1 MSSYKPLYFLPS
13 VLVDEFRLKGK
24 SAKLQGVHTTLI
36 PMNLAL
42 MKTFVLSPFNS
53 FGLAAFLLTLLTIIF
68 VTPSKAEL
76 VFGMT
81 IFFNYR
87 FTGWGFLLQRWTQIA
102 QQNDKCIPKALKGSP
117 VSEKT
122 VNISLATKM
131 SLSYQKDNQNYIS
144 INKDSLILCCIIFE

>member
-1 MSSYKPLYFLPS
+1 M
-13 VLVDEFRLKGK
+13 
-24 SAKLQGVHTTLI
+24 I

-81 IFFNYR
+81 IFF
-87 FTGWGFLLQRWTQIA
+87 LIIALQAEVFCSR
-102 QQNDKCIPKALKGSP
+102 D
-117 VSEKT
+117 EHR
-122 VNISLATKM
+122 
-131 SLSYQKDNQNYIS
+131 
-144 INKDSLILCCIIFE
+144 